1 VSHSMTLICDR
12 CVRCL
17 SFTCLYR
24 PIEQTRVRT
33 CALPIEWRN
42 EVEVSPIVDYRM
54 NVAEIV

>member
-1 VSHSMTLICDR
+1 VSHCMTLIRDR

-33 CALPIEWRN
+33 CALPFELLN

-54 NVAEIV
+54 TVAEIV